1 VHAGNGKAHDAT
13 GQQIGSALAQA
24 GQLAQ
29 AKAYPQ
35 RQGGQQNG
43 NQQRKHEPA
52 RRIAQ
57 DGSHLHGGHAG
68 VVHATYAR
76 PHQQAAQQQLPMAD
90 LGRRQHVERH
100 PGRTKGRQDG

>member
-1 VHAGNGKAHDAT
+1 MMHR
-13 GQQIGSALAQA
+13 QQIGSALAQA

-52 RRIAQ
+52 RRVAQ

-90 LGRRQHVERH
+90 RGDASMLSATQDAQKAGRMDSKVSCRS
-100 PGRTKGRQDG
+100 